1 MKARKEKL
9 PVCWAPWFTHRTLP
23 TAWPSGTT
31 WPGPTWAPWR
41 SNCATKNQM
50 STTRCCGAWA
60 GTRQTTGRKDV
71 FFCTSL
77 WNTTR
82 WAWLFL
88 PEPPWPRQA
97 GRVLYT
103 AVKGVLRDLCGQY
116 YTADEVCLLWLIIM
130 KYFRVSQTT
139 VMQTLSY
146 QTPNK
151 HFINHLSS
159 VTKLPLCHSSADVKV
174 MTVHNLNFPVK
185 FIKAGNTD
193 FQATIKAQVWHHGK
207 WRCVL
212 TTN

>member
-1 MKARKEKL
+1 MAISFTHKLMKARKAKL

-31 WPGPTWAPWR
+31 WLGPTWAPWR

-60 GTRQTTGRKDV
+60 GTKQTTGRKDV

-116 YTADEVCLLWLIIM
+116 YTCRWGMLAMTNNNEIFQGISDYCDANT
-130 KYFRVSQTT
+130 F
-139 VMQTLSY
+139 LSD
-146 QTPNK
+146 
-151 HFINHLSS
+151 
-159 VTKLPLCHSSADVKV
+159 TK
-174 MTVHNLNFPVK
+174 
-185 FIKAGNTD
+185 
-193 FQATIKAQVWHHGK
+193 
-207 WRCVL
+207 
-212 TTN
+212 